1 LSLELISGDQMTELS
16 ALTFEPSAFSIQ
28 L

>member
-1 LSLELISGDQMTELS
+1 MTELS

-28 L
+28 LWPSALSIEL